1 MIYFSRLVY
10 QKELGF
16 RTQSSKSCKKSCHDL
31 YIYHVTTLYIYIYI
45 YILHIHYIYIIC
57 YKYIC
62 KIIFSQLIL
71 KFSARLCHT
80 VRRNNSGYDI
90 KRPVKYLFSVK
101 FIFGWKG
108 LFEKDRC

>member
-1 MIYFSRLVY
+1 MIYFSRLDLEPSPPNHAKNHATTY
-10 QKELGF
+10 IYIMSQ
-16 RTQSSKSCKKSCHDL
+16 L
-31 YIYHVTTLYIYIYI
+31 YIYTYIYIYYI
-45 YILHIHYIYIIC
+45 YIIYIIC